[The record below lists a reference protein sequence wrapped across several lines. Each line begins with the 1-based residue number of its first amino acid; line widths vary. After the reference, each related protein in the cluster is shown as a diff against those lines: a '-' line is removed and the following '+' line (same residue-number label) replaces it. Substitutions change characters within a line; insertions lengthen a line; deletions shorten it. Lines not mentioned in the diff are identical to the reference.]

1 MKKKLLSCFLV
12 LILLL
17 SSNIPIMA
25 AENAESEPEI
35 LIAYFSWSGHTAQ
48 LAQEIHAQAG
58 GDLFEIQPETP
69 YTDNINELSGIAL
82 QELRNNARPPLCTH
96 VPDMDKYDVVF
107 VGYPC
112 WWSNMPMPVFTFL
125 EEYQFTGKTIIPFTT
140 YGENVFGNSITSMQ
154 EILTDVTIEE
164 GLAIQEHAMQD
175 MPEKVTA
182 WLQELGIGN
191 DTGADNGSDGETET
205 KPNNGSNGET
215 ETKPDNGFN
224 GETETKPDTGSNGE
238 AETDSGN
245 GSDKG
250 NNTDSSVDISRVAK
264 VTLSKTVYVYN
275 GKKKKPDVTVKE
287 GSKNLRK
294 NVDYTVSYKNNTK
307 VGTASVVISGTRK
320 YTGKLT
326 TTFTIVPKGTS
337 ISGKVT
343 AKKQG
348 FTVKWKKQSKATTG
362 YQIQYSTSRKFTE
375 KKTMTK
381 TVKNSAITKLNVKN
395 LKEFQKYYVKIRS
408 YKTVKQKKYYSN
420 WSMMKSVTTKK

>member
-17 SSNIPIMA
+17 SWNISVMA

-35 LIAYFSWSGHTAQ
+35 LIAYFSWSGHAAQ

-191 DTGADNGSDGETET
+191 DAGTDNGSDGETET
-205 KPNNGSNGET
+205 KP
-215 ETKPDNGFN
+215 
-224 GETETKPDTGSNGE
+224 
-238 AETDSGN
+238 GN
-245 GSDKG
+245 GS
-250 NNTDSSVDISRVAK
+250 DSSVDISGAAK

-275 GKKKKPDVTVKE
+275 GKQKKPDVTVKE

-294 NVDYTVSYKNNTK
+294 NVDYIVSYKDNTK
-307 VGTASVVISGTRK
+307 VGTASVVISGTGK

-395 LKEFQKYYVKIRS
+395 LKEFQKYYVRIRS

>member
-1 MKKKLLSCFLV
+1 
-12 LILLL
+12 
-17 SSNIPIMA
+17 
-25 AENAESEPEI
+25 
-35 LIAYFSWSGHTAQ
+35 
-48 LAQEIHAQAG
+48 
-58 GDLFEIQPETP
+58 
-69 YTDNINELSGIAL
+69 
-82 QELRNNARPPLCTH
+82 
-96 VPDMDKYDVVF
+96 
-107 VGYPC
+107 
-112 WWSNMPMPVFTFL
+112 MPVFTFL

-191 DTGADNGSDGETET
+191 DAGTDNGSDGETET
-205 KPNNGSNGET
+205 KP
-215 ETKPDNGFN
+215 
-224 GETETKPDTGSNGE
+224 
-238 AETDSGN
+238 GN
-245 GSDKG
+245 GS
-250 NNTDSSVDISRVAK
+250 DSSVDISGAAK

-275 GKKKKPDVTVKE
+275 GKQKKPDVTVKE

-294 NVDYTVSYKNNTK
+294 NVDYIVSYKDNTK
-307 VGTASVVISGTRK
+307 VGTASVVISGTGK

-395 LKEFQKYYVKIRS
+395 LKEFQKYYVRIRS

>member
-25 AENAESEPEI
+25 AENAESEPDI

-82 QELRNNARPPLCTH
+82 QELRNNARPLLCTH

-154 EILTDVTIEE
+154 EILTDVTIAE

-182 WLQELGIGN
+182 WLHELGIGN

-205 KPNNGSNGET
+205 DSGNGSNGEA
-215 ETKPDNGFN
+215 D
-224 GETETKPDTGSNGE
+224 
-238 AETDSGN
+238 TDSGN

-250 NNTDSSVDISRVAK
+250 NNTDSSVDISSVPK

-307 VGTASVVISGTRK
+307 VGTASVVVSGTGK

-348 FTVKWKKQSKATTG
+348 FTVKWKKQSKAATG

-395 LKEFQKYYVKIRS
+395 LKTFQKYYVRIRS
-408 YKTVKQKKYYSN
+408 YKTVMQKKYYSN
-420 WSMMKSVTTKK
+420 WSMMKSVTTQK